1 MPKSKTQPRAP
12 KKGRPIDPARRRYCS
27 FCKEKVDEVDY
38 KDVTALRRFVSD
50 RGKIKTRRVSGACRR
65 HQRQVAVAI
74 KRAREMALL
83 PYMASVAAGDERR
96 GGRRRRD

>member
-1 MPKSKTQPRAP
+1 MPKSKGQARAP

-38 KDVTALRRFVSD
+38 KDVATLRRFVTN

-65 HQRQVAVAI
+65 HQAQVATAI
-74 KRAREMALL
+74 KFAREMALL
-83 PYMASVAAGDERR
+83 PYTVSVSGEEKR
-96 GGRRRRD
+96 GGRRGRD